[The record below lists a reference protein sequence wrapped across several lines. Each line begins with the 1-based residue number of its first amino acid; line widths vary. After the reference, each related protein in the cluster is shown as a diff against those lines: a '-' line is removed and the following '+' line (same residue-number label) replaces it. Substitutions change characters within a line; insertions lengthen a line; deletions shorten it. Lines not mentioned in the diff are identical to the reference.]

1 MNIFIYPDIFS
12 QFDNGSIAANVDL
25 IEDYELITSSFNSS
39 TDPYENF
46 GLISV
51 TSTPATEQI
60 TLDSNPPSVLNY
72 RTGNVDT
79 SEDYG
84 SLRYGLKDPFSI
96 ESYGLII
103 SSVDEF
109 ESYDL
114 ISTPIYSY
122 GTTSK
127 TITYGLDSILYLE
140 SPENFGLITENPY
153 IQYGFLTDSVTYTD
167 YGSVADS
174 LPANQYTD
182 YGNNNLLASDED
194 YGLVQDPYNEY
205 TDYHFIFYSETVY
218 PYGTFGISGS
228 GAESF
233 TPQTATGSGLI
244 SASGIKGEAITDFY
258 GIDTVAI
265 DTSLEDS
272 IDHGSVASAATET
285 EDYGLVID
293 AVTEVDSYGFL
304 YPVIT
309 PYGLFNISGTA
320 LDKFESRFV
329 GSGSIVKSGILE
341 EKNTDRYSIDSILPG
356 ASPENY
362 GTVNTSATE
371 SESYGLVTARIDQS
385 EDYHYVFYTAG
396 ETVYPYGTIQISG
409 SSSNRIEAQFTQI
422 GSGSISASGVGG
434 EAITDFYGVDS
445 SAIDTSIESSI
456 NYGLVSA
463 SADETEDYGL
473 IIASANEVD
482 SYGFLQTLLTSFG
495 AFNITGTAGEAF
507 TPQTYIASGS
517 ISESGFV
524 EQKNTDRYSIDSIL
538 PGGSPEDYGTVN
550 TSATESESY
559 GLVTVRIDQSEDYH
573 YIFYPAGETIT
584 PYGTFRISGASFDDL
599 RIKFIY
605 DGSGSISASGV
616 GGEAITDF
624 YGVDS
629 SAIDTSIESSIN
641 YGLITSTVDETEDYG
656 IINASAN
663 EVDSYGFLQTL
674 LTSFGAFNITG
685 TAGEAF
691 APQTYIASGSI
702 VESGIVEE
710 KNTDRYSIDSIL
722 PGGSPE
728 DYGTVNTSATT
739 SDNFGLVTT
748 RIAQSEDYHYIFYP
762 AGETIYPYG
771 TATFSGASFDELKIK
786 FTCIG
791 SGSISASGVKGE
803 AITDSYN
810 IDSSAIDTSIEPSI
824 NYGLID
830 ASVDETEDYGLI
842 IDAVTEVDSYGFLQT
857 LLTSFGAFNIK
868 GTAGES
874 FIPTTYIGSGS
885 FEKSGVLEEKNT
897 DRYSIDSILPG
908 GSPEDYGSVGSGSTT
923 SESYGLITAPVDQVE
938 DYHYIFYPA
947 GETITP
953 YGTFRISGASFDD
966 LRIKFIYDGSGSISA
981 SGVKGEAITKFYG
994 IDSDSIDADIEFS
1007 TSYGLISDP
1016 VDETEDYEL
1025 ITSAVTEV
1033 DSYGFLYPRIIP
1045 FGLFD
1050 ISGSAG
1056 ESFIPTT
1063 YIGSGSF
1070 EKSGVLEEKNTDRY
1084 TIDSILPGSSPEN
1097 YGSVGSAATTS
1108 ESYGL
1113 VTAPI
1118 DQVEDYHYIFYPSGE
1133 TITPYG
1139 TIQISGASFDELKI
1153 QFVFDGS
1160 GSISASGIK
1169 TEAITKFY
1177 GIDSDSIDTSIEFS
1191 TSYGLVSDSIDETED
1206 YGLITSAVTD
1216 VDSYGFLYPRIVP
1229 FGLFDIS
1236 GSAGESFI
1244 PTTYIGSG
1252 SFEKSGIL
1260 EEKNTDRYTIDS
1272 ILPGGSPEDYGTV
1285 GSGST
1290 SSESYGLI
1298 TAPVDQVE
1306 DYHYIF
1312 YPAGE
1317 TITPYGTIQISG
1329 ASFDELKIQFV
1340 FDGSGFIFASGVKGE
1355 AITDFYNIDSVA
1367 IDTSLEDSIDHGS
1380 VTSAATETDD
1390 YELIISTANEVDS
1403 YGFLYPIITPFG
1415 LFDISGSARE
1425 SFKPASYIGSG
1436 SLEKSGILEEKNT
1449 DRYTIDSILPGDSP
1463 EDYGSVG
1470 VASTTS
1476 ESYGLITAPVDQV
1489 EDYHYIFYPAGET
1502 ITPYGTIQISGASFD
1517 ELKIQFVFDGSG
1529 SISAS
1534 GVKGEAITKF
1544 YGIDSDSIDADIE
1557 FSTSYGLVSDS
1568 IDETEDYGL
1577 ITSSVDEVD
1586 SYGFLYPRIIPFGL
1600 FDISGSARES
1610 FKPASYIGSG
1620 SLEKSGILEEKN
1632 TDSYNL
1638 GSILPGG
1645 SPEDYGSVGSG
1656 STSSESYG
1664 LITAP
1669 VDQVED
1675 YHYIFYPAG
1684 ETITPF
1690 GTIRVSGDAITEL
1703 GIQFVHEGSGSISA
1717 SGVGGEAIT
1726 DFYNIDSIQIDTSL
1740 ESSIDHGSVASAA
1753 TETEDYGLIT
1763 STITDVDIY
1772 GFLYPIISPFGLFDI
1787 SGSASERFNPSF
1799 IGSGS
1804 LTHDGILEEKNTDS
1818 YNLGSILPG
1827 GSPEDYGSVG
1837 VAATTS
1843 ESYGLVTASIDQAED
1858 YYYIFYTAG
1867 ETVYPYGT
1875 IRVSGDAITELG
1887 IQFVHEGSG
1896 FIAAN
1901 GIAGEAITKFYSIDS
1916 IQIDTSLEDSI
1927 DHGSVAS
1934 AATETEDYGLITST
1948 ANEVDSYGFLY
1959 PVITPFGLFDISGSA
1974 RESFKPA
1981 FVGSGSIDNAGILEE
1996 KNTDSYNLGSILPG
2010 GSPEDY
2016 GTVNTSATFSEDYE
2030 FIISPLDQAEDYH
2043 YIFYTAGET
2052 VYPYGTI
2059 QISGDAITELGIQFV
2074 HEGSGSIAADGVAGE
2089 AITKFYGVDSD
2100 SIDTNIEF
2108 STSYGLVSDPVDET
2122 EDYGLIT
2129 STVTDVD
2136 SYGFLYSRIVPFGL
2150 FDISGSA
2157 GERFNPSSYVGSGS
2171 LEKSGILEEKNTDS
2185 YNLGSILPG
2194 GSPEDYGTVNTSATT
2209 SESYGLVT
2217 ASVDQV
2223 EDYHYIFYTAG
2234 ETVYPYGTIQIS
2246 GDAITEL
2253 GIQFV
2258 HEGSGSISASGVAG
2272 EAITKFYGVD
2282 SDSIDTN
2289 IEFSTSYGLVS
2300 DPVDETE
2307 DYGLITS
2314 TITEVDSYGFLYP
2327 RIVPFGLFDISGSAG
2342 ERFNPSSYV
2351 GSGSIIESGVLEE
2364 KNTDSYNLESILL
2377 GSSPEDYGSV
2387 GSAATTSE
2395 SYGLVTA
2402 SVDQVEDYHYIFYPA
2417 GETITPF
2424 GTIRV
2429 SGDSDKRQRFAYDG
2443 SGTIDIIGYA
2453 LVPQRYEGS
2462 GSFSSFGGAAEVSGS
2477 NPPDQ
2482 ITPIVISGAATNLK
2496 NTFSNVGSGT
2506 IVISGDAG
2514 TEVRGKPQFTGS
2526 GTIEISG
2533 TVAESFVPATA
2544 IGSGSFSSFGG
2555 AAEVNGD
2562 NPPDQT
2568 VAIVIS
2574 GAASNL
2580 KNTYGNVGSGTIL
2593 ISGDAGTEV
2602 RGKPQF
2608 TGSGTIEVSGTA
2620 GEAFVPQTY
2629 TASGAFS
2636 AFGGGAEVKGS
2647 NPPDQTVAIVIS
2659 GGFSDPKRTY
2669 GNVGSGTIVIS
2680 AGITTELQIYVPS
2693 FPGSGT
2699 ATFSGTAG
2707 EAFVPQ
2713 NYTGS
2718 GFFSA
2723 FGGGAEVDG
2732 SNPPDQTVPIVIS
2745 GAASDLKNTY
2755 GNVGSGTAEF
2765 SGTKI
2770 EKRISSNAGSGT
2782 GVFSGTAGERF
2793 TPQTAVGSGTAEFSG
2808 TKIEKNT
2815 DSYNIDSVYNPGNN
2829 VDYDDLGILSDT
2841 VVYDDLGSVTTYLD
2855 PSLYE
2860 ENGPTLFVLLYPYGT
2875 INISGGDNNPKRT
2888 FSNVGS
2894 GSFSAFGGGAEV
2906 NGDNPPDQTVPI
2918 VISGAASNLKNTY
2931 SNVGSGR
2938 FSAISGAAEVNGS
2951 NPPDQTLTI
2960 RLSGTAGERFTPQT
2974 AVGSGTITE
2983 SGTKI
2988 EKRTKSYVGIG
2999 TFAITGTITPN
3010 VQIYVPSFPG
3020 SGTFSAISGAA
3031 EVKGSNPPDKFVL
3044 FTFSGTAREAFV
3056 PQTAV
3061 GSGTINISGVGIG
3074 ISNPY
3079 RAPFVYVTII

>member
-12 QFDNGSIAANVDL
+12 QFDNGSIAANVGL

-285 EDYGLVID
+285 EDYGLITST
-293 AVTEVDSYGFL
+293 ANEVDSYGFL

-309 PYGLFNISGTA
+309 PFGLFNISGSATNI
-320 LDKFESRFV
+320 KFKQIFS
-329 GSGSIVKSGILE
+329 GSGSVIESGILE
-341 EKNTDRYSIDSILPG
+341 EKNTDRY
-356 ASPENY
+356 
-362 GTVNTSATE
+362 T
-371 SESYGLVTARIDQS
+371 
-385 EDYHYVFYTAG
+385 
-396 ETVYPYGTIQISG
+396 
-409 SSSNRIEAQFTQI
+409 
-422 GSGSISASGVGG
+422 
-434 EAITDFYGVDS
+434 
-445 SAIDTSIESSI
+445 
-456 NYGLVSA
+456 
-463 SADETEDYGL
+463 
-473 IIASANEVD
+473 
-482 SYGFLQTLLTSFG
+482 
-495 AFNITGTAGEAF
+495 
-507 TPQTYIASGS
+507 
-517 ISESGFV
+517 
-524 EQKNTDRYSIDSIL
+524 IDSIL
-538 PGGSPEDYGTVN
+538 PGGSPEDYGSVGSAS
-550 TSATESESY
+550 TSTESY
-559 GLVTVRIDQSEDYH
+559 GLITAPVDQVEDYH

-584 PYGTFRISGASFDDL
+584 PYGTIQISGASFDDL

-605 DGSGSISASGV
+605 EGSGSISASGV

-691 APQTYIASGSI
+691 TPQTYIASGSI

-810 IDSSAIDTSIEPSI
+810 IDSSAIDTSIESSI

-908 GSPEDYGSVGSGSTT
+908 GSPEDYGTVGSGSTT

-953 YGTFRISGASFDD
+953 YGTFRISGASFDE
-966 LRIKFIYDGSGSISA
+966 LKIKFIYEGSGSISA

-994 IDSDSIDADIEFS
+994 IDSDSIDADIEFL

-1033 DSYGFLYPRIIP
+1033 DSYGFLYPRIVP

-1084 TIDSILPGSSPEN
+1084 TIDSILPGDSPED

-1118 DQVEDYHYIFYPSGE
+1118 DQVEDYHYIFYPAGE

-1160 GSISASGIK
+1160 GSISASGVK
-1169 TEAITKFY
+1169 GEAITKFY

-1272 ILPGGSPEDYGTV
+1272 ILPGDSPEDYGSV
-1285 GSGST
+1285 GVAST

-1298 TAPVDQVE
+1298 VSSVDQVE

-1317 TITPYGTIQISG
+1317 TITPYGIIQISG

-1340 FDGSGFIFASGVKGE
+1340 FDGSGSISASGVKGE
-1355 AITDFYNIDSVA
+1355 AITKFYGVDSVA

-1380 VTSAATETDD
+1380 VTSAATETED

-1436 SLEKSGILEEKNT
+1436 SLTHDGVLEEKNT

-1664 LITAP
+1664 LVTAS
-1669 VDQVED
+1669 VDQTED

-1690 GTIRVSGDAITEL
+1690 GTIQISGDAITEL
-1703 GIQFVHEGSGSISA
+1703 KIQFVHEGSGSISA
-1717 SGVGGEAIT
+1717 FGVGGEAIT

-1740 ESSIDHGSVASAA
+1740 ESSIDHGSVAAAA

-1763 STITDVDIY
+1763 SAVTDVDIY
-1772 GFLYPIISPFGLFDI
+1772 GFLYPIITPFGLFDI
-1787 SGSASERFNPSF
+1787 SGSARESFKPSF

-1896 FIAAN
+1896 SIAAN
-1901 GIAGEAITKFYSIDS
+1901 GIAGEAITKFYSTDS
-1916 IQIDTSLEDSI
+1916 IQIDTSLESSI
-1927 DHGSVAS
+1927 DHGSVTS
-1934 AATETEDYGLITST
+1934 AATETEDYGIITST
-1948 ANEVDSYGFLY
+1948 ITEVDSYGFLY
-1959 PVITPFGLFDISGSA
+1959 PIITPFGLFDISGSA

-2016 GTVNTSATFSEDYE
+2016 GTVNTSATSSEDYE
-2030 FIISPLDQAEDYH
+2030 FIISPLDQA
-2043 YIFYTAGET
+2043 
-2052 VYPYGTI
+2052 
-2059 QISGDAITELGIQFV
+2059 
-2074 HEGSGSIAADGVAGE
+2074 
-2089 AITKFYGVDSD
+2089 
-2100 SIDTNIEF
+2100 
-2108 STSYGLVSDPVDET
+2108 
-2122 EDYGLIT
+2122 
-2129 STVTDVD
+2129 
-2136 SYGFLYSRIVPFGL
+2136 
-2150 FDISGSA
+2150 
-2157 GERFNPSSYVGSGS
+2157 
-2171 LEKSGILEEKNTDS
+2171 
-2185 YNLGSILPG
+2185 
-2194 GSPEDYGTVNTSATT
+2194 
-2209 SESYGLVT
+2209 
-2217 ASVDQV
+2217 

-2314 TITEVDSYGFLYP
+2314 TVTDVDSYGFLYS

-2364 KNTDSYNLESILL
+2364 KNTDSYNLGSILPG
-2377 GSSPEDYGSV
+2377 GSPDDYGSV
-2387 GSAATTSE
+2387 GSAATISE

-2424 GTIRV
+2424 GTIQI
-2429 SGDSDKRQRFAYDG
+2429 SGDSGKRQRFAYDG
-2443 SGTIDIIGYA
+2443 SGTINIIGYA

-2482 ITPIVISGAATNLK
+2482 ITPIVISGAATDLK
-2496 NTFSNVGSGT
+2496 NTYSNVGSGT

-2533 TVAESFVPATA
+2533 IVAESFVPATA

-2555 AAEVNGD
+2555 AAEV
-2562 NPPDQT
+2562 
-2568 VAIVIS
+2568 S
-2574 GAASNL
+2574 
-2580 KNTYGNVGSGTIL
+2580 
-2593 ISGDAGTEV
+2593 
-2602 RGKPQF
+2602 
-2608 TGSGTIEVSGTA
+2608 
-2620 GEAFVPQTY
+2620 
-2629 TASGAFS
+2629 
-2636 AFGGGAEVKGS
+2636 
-2647 NPPDQTVAIVIS
+2647 
-2659 GGFSDPKRTY
+2659 
-2669 GNVGSGTIVIS
+2669 
-2680 AGITTELQIYVPS
+2680 
-2693 FPGSGT
+2693 
-2699 ATFSGTAG
+2699 
-2707 EAFVPQ
+2707 
-2713 NYTGS
+2713 
-2718 GFFSA
+2718 
-2723 FGGGAEVDG
+2723 G

-2745 GAASDLKNTY
+2745 GAATNLKNTY
-2755 GNVGSGTAEF
+2755 SNVGSGTAVF
-2765 SGTKI
+2765 SGDVNLKNTY
-2770 EKRISSNAGSGT
+2770 SNIGSGT
-2782 GVFSGTAGERF
+2782 GVFSGTA
-2793 TPQTAVGSGTAEFSG
+2793 AESF
-2808 TKIEKNT
+2808 
-2815 DSYNIDSVYNPGNN
+2815 VP
-2829 VDYDDLGILSDT
+2829 
-2841 VVYDDLGSVTTYLD
+2841 TTY
-2855 PSLYE
+2855 
-2860 ENGPTLFVLLYPYGT
+2860 
-2875 INISGGDNNPKRT
+2875 I
-2888 FSNVGS
+2888 GS
-2894 GSFSAFGGGAEV
+2894 GSFSSFGGAAEV
-2906 NGDNPPDQTVPI
+2906 SGSNPPDQTVPI
-2918 VISGAASNLKNTY
+2918 VISGAATNLKNTF
-2931 SNVGSGR
+2931 SNVGSGTIVISGNSTDEFR
-2938 FSAISGAAEVNGS
+2938 GLSIYSAVGTIEISGTAAESFVPTTYIGSGSFSSFGGAAEVSGSNPPDQVTPIVISGAATDLKNTFSNVGSGTAVFSGDVNLKNTFSNVGSGTAVFSGTAAESFVPATAIGSGTLFAIGGGAEVSGSNPPDQTVPIVISGAATDLKNTFSNIGSGSFSSFGGAAEVSGSNPPDQTVPIVISGTKVEKRRISEVGSGFFSSFGGGADVKGS
-2951 NPPDQTLTI
+2951 NPPDQTLIIT
-2960 RLSGTAGERFTPQT
+2960 LSGNAGERFIPAT
-2974 AVGSGTITE
+2974 AVGSGSISE
-2983 SGTKI
+2983 SGAATDLKNTRS
-2988 EKRTKSYVGIG
+2988 EVGIG
-2999 TFAITGTITPN
+2999 TVAITGGITPD
-3010 VQIYVPSFPG
+3010 VQIYVPYWTG
-3020 SGTFSAISGAA
+3020 SGTLFGISGAA
-3031 EVKGSNPPDKFVL
+3031 EVSGSNPPDRFVL
-3044 FTFSGTAREAFV
+3044 FTISGNAAESFTPTTAI
-3056 PQTAV
+3056 
-3061 GSGTINISGVGIG
+3061 GSGNINITGVGIG